1 MAKLDD
7 IDARILQELVRD
19 SNQSIPKLSRKINVN
34 TSVVYSRIK
43 RLVRRGI
50 IRRFTVEVDE
60 AQLGYTVSA
69 YVGVSSD
76 SKKRDAVLEG
86 LRGLAEVREVAE
98 VTGRFDF
105 IVLVKARG
113 LEELH
118 SVISQKIGMLDGVEH
133 TETFISMRHES
144 KPPEIRLGQ
153 REGGRRPERPHD
165 REPLARVRPHRRER
179 QPGRAAL
186 IAVLGPGVARGRLRP
201 PPRDSRIAQRC
212 SRPRVL
218 LASRWP

>member
-50 IRRFTVEVDE
+50 IKRFTVEVDE

-153 REGGRRPERPHD
+153 REGGRRPERPYD
-165 REPLARVRPHRRER
+165 RELLARVRLHRRER
-179 QPGRAAL
+179 RPGRAA
-186 IAVLGPGVARGRLRP
+186 AP
-201 PPRDSRIAQRC
+201 C
-212 SRPRVL
+212 S
-218 LASRWP
+218 

>member
-1 MAKLDD
+1 MAKLDE
-7 IDARILQELVRD
+7 IDVKILQELVRD

-69 YVGVSSD
+69 YVGVNVD
-76 SKKRDAVLEG
+76 SRKRDSVRAGMLG
-86 LRGLAEVREVAE
+86 IPEVREVSE

-105 IVLVKARG
+105 IVFLRARG

-118 SVISQKIGMLDGVEH
+118 NVISQRIGMLDGVEH
-133 TETFISMRHES
+133 TETFIAMRHES
-144 KPPEIRLGQ
+144 RAPELAPAQQ
-153 REGGRRPERPHD
+153 R
-165 REPLARVRPHRRER
+165 V
-179 QPGRAAL
+179 PG
-186 IAVLGPGVARGRLRP
+186 
-201 PPRDSRIAQRC
+201 
-212 SRPRVL
+212 
-218 LASRWP
+218 

>member
-50 IRRFTVEVDE
+50 IKRFTVEVDE

-153 REGGRRPERPHD
+153 REGGRRHGAHPPDLRTP
-165 REPLARVRPHRRER
+165 
-179 QPGRAAL
+179 
-186 IAVLGPGVARGRLRP
+186 ARGGGRGPLGASRRSLRVDAVPEPIPGIP
-201 PPRDSRIAQRC
+201 PHPIAA
-212 SRPRVL
+212 SPVPSGRPR
-218 LASRWP
+218 AG